1 MDWDEASFE
10 SDAFDDY
17 VLDQE
22 KKEKEKVLDQ
32 QKKEKE
38 KVLDQE
44 KKEKEKVLDQEKK
57 EKEKAQWEKTM
68 AIMRAG
74 AAAEQ
79 EKFMMKKK
87 ITADLKQSLEV
98 FCIRY

>member
-32 QKKEKE
+32 EKKEKE

-44 KKEKEKVLDQEKK
+44 KKEKVLDQEKK

>member
-22 KKEKEKVLDQ
+22 
-32 QKKEKE
+32 KKEKE